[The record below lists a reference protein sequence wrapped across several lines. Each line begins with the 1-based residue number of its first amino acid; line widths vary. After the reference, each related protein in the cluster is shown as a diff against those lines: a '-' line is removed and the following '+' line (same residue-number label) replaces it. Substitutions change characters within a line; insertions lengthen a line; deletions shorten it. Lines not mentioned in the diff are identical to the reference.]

1 MARDSR
7 CHSTRGSHAGLANG
21 YQLCE
26 SKKIVNGHREIRGF
40 CSIFRSYVIGEEKH
54 NVKNGISGR
63 RVSYETGR
71 SIDVNARIIGLKTI
85 RQSLLLFTCRTK
97 GNL

>member
-1 MARDSR
+1 MPFYKRLARR
-7 CHSTRGSHAGLANG
+7 VGEWIPTVRV
-21 YQLCE
+21 E
-26 SKKIVNGHREIRGF
+26 KIVNGHREIRGF
-40 CSIFRSYVIGEEKH
+40 CSIFRSDVIGEEKH
-54 NVKNGISGR
+54 KVKNGISGR